1 MKNASMMTDMDLP
14 LIPAYGHSVAQVSE
28 AGRLESTRTA

>member
-1 MKNASMMTDMDLP
+1 MITGMDLP
-14 LIPAYGHSVAQVSE
+14 LIPTYGRSVAEGSE